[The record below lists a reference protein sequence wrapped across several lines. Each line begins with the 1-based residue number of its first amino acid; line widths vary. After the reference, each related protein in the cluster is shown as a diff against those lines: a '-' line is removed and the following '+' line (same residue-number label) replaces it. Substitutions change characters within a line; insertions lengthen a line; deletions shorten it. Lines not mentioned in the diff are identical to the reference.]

1 MGSLSHQEV
10 ETASKQPHRG
20 TGETPRSV
28 SPCNFRSA
36 GRLSN
41 EMARSLTAIHEAFA
55 RHLTAG
61 LTSYLGNDIA
71 VKLLSLDQLPIKDH
85 VATIPPLDYIV
96 PFTAKAIQS
105 NVIVECDIE
114 LVFPMIDLLL
124 GGAGAPT
131 TEFRDLSELEEE
143 IMQELASLIGHQV
156 ESAWRMPHQSL
167 AANSRV
173 KASSL
178 DVYCPPTEKVT
189 VAKFEMQIATFTG
202 VLQVVYPTT
211 FVNLQSKQFESDKPQ
226 AKGRV
231 RRFPSLSIRERILD
245 CDVVVAAGLATM
257 KVPVRDL
264 IGLQPGCV
272 LKLRAPVKAPG
283 LLTVGGLEI
292 FEATPVRNGT
302 YKAAQ
307 LGRRLQSTSWGKE

>member
-1 MGSLSHQEV
+1 MGSLSQD
-10 ETASKQPHRG
+10 ETGKQLPRG
-20 TGETPRSV
+20 TAEPPRSV
-28 SPCNFRSA
+28 VPCNFRSA

-41 EMARSLTAIHEAFA
+41 EMARSLTGIHEAFA
-55 RHLTAG
+55 RHLAVG

-85 VATIPPLDYIV
+85 IATIPPLDYVV
-96 PFTAKAIQS
+96 PFAVKALQS
-105 NVIVECDIE
+105 SVIVECDIE
-114 LVFPMIDLLL
+114 LVFPMIDLLM
-124 GGAGAPT
+124 GGTGAPT

-143 IMQELASLIGHQV
+143 IMQELASLIGTQV
-156 ESAWRMPHQSL
+156 ENAWRMPHQSL
-167 AANSRV
+167 VTDPRV

-178 DVYCPPTEKVT
+178 DRYCPPTEKVT

-245 CDVVVAAGLATM
+245 CDVMLAAGLPTM

-264 IGLQPGCV
+264 IGLQPGSV

-283 LLTVGGLEI
+283 LLSVAGMDI
-292 FEATPVRNGT
+292 FEATPVRNGSL
-302 YKAAQ
+302 KAAQ
-307 LGRRLQSTSWGKE
+307 LGRRLQLTSWGKE

>member
-1 MGSLSHQEV
+1 MGSPSQEEV
-10 ETASKQPHRG
+10 EAASKPSPQGGSHA
-20 TGETPRSV
+20 PRSV
-28 SPCNFRSA
+28 VPCNFRSA

-41 EMARSLTAIHEAFA
+41 EMARSLTAIHETFA
-55 RHLTAG
+55 RHLAAG
-61 LTSYLGNDIA
+61 LVSYLGDGIA

-85 VATIPPLDYIV
+85 IATIPPLEYIA
-96 PFTAKAIQS
+96 PFSVKAIQS
-105 NVIVECDIE
+105 TVILECDIE

-124 GGAGAPT
+124 GGMGTPT
-131 TEFRDLSELEEE
+131 YDLRDLSEVEEE

-167 AANSRV
+167 AVNSRV
-173 KASSL
+173 KSAGL
-178 DVYCPPTEKVT
+178 DQYCPPTEKVT
-189 VAKFEMQIATFTG
+189 VAKFEMQIAALTG

-211 FVNLQSKQFESDKPQ
+211 FINLQSKQFESDKPQ
-226 AKGRV
+226 SKGRV

-245 CDVVVAAGLATM
+245 CDVVVAAGLPTM

-272 LKLRAPVKAPG
+272 LKLRAPVKTPG
-283 LLTVGGLEI
+283 LLSVGGLEI

-302 YKAAQ
+302 LKAAQ
-307 LGRRLQSTSWGKE
+307 LGRRVQSTSLGKE